1 MLSYSLRV
9 EDVLTPLEVLQSFT
23 AAPETLGRSVLSCEV
38 QCFSDPPIMF
48 EINPYFVLVGGE
60 SDR

>member
-9 EDVLTPLEVLQSFT
+9 EDVLTPLEVLESFT
-23 AAPETLGRSVLSCEV
+23 ADPETLGRSVLSCEV